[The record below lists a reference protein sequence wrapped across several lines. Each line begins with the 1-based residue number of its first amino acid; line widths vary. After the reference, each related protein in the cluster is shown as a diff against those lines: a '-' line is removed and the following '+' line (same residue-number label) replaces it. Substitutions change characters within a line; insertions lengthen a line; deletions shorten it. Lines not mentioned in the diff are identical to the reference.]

1 MLPKTEEAPVW
12 GALTIWG
19 FTEGHPAFA
28 SPNVRGMGRD
38 ELTFRGA
45 KAGWP
50 WLNHRE
56 TQRSVMKIPGLQ
68 VQGQV
73 VCRPFPSSVTPLS
86 IAGECI
92 HHYSHVMGSV
102 SMTQD

>member
-45 KAGWP
+45 KQAG
-50 WLNHRE
+50 
-56 TQRSVMKIPGLQ
+56 PGLTT
-68 VQGQV
+68 G
-73 VCRPFPSSVTPLS
+73 RHRDLS
-86 IAGECI
+86 
-92 HHYSHVMGSV
+92 
-102 SMTQD
+102 